1 MRKIEIPTQQRNGVS
16 AEKLG
21 AYNRMGITGSRNRV
35 LKKKLGFYDNILALL
50 SKSGLPHLLHPRGA
64 SNDPSDATRRG

>member
-35 LKKKLGFYDNILALL
+35 LKKKLGFYDHESAT
-50 SKSGLPHLLHPRGA
+50 
-64 SNDPSDATRRG
+64 SNSTSTVQEWSTTPTTPP